1 MQLFY
6 KIYNDMTDQ
15 EYSLLL
21 EQAEADRSDKD
32 ALVDALYSSLQER
45 DNCEYELSQPVPVT
59 KYGKYGTI
67 TIHKLFIYHS
77 KKNKKEKYVYMEYVN
92 SSMKWALPSERRS
105 MTVRQIMP
113 SEIAVLVE
121 HLIGEGFLDAS
132 VRAGFSKFQKFN
144 ILDTVQSFCKEWGL

>member
-1 MQLFY
+1 
-6 KIYNDMTDQ
+6 MTDQ

-21 EQAEADRSDKD
+21 EQAEANRSDKD

-77 KKNKKEKYVYMEYVN
+77 PKKKYVYMVYVN
-92 SSMKWALPSERRS
+92 SSLNGKSPSEQRS

-113 SEIAVLVE
+113 SEIAVLVD

-144 ILDTVQSFCKEWGL
+144 IML

>member
-1 MQLFY
+1 
-6 KIYNDMTDQ
+6 MTDQ
-15 EYSLLL
+15 EYYSQS
-21 EQAEADRSDKD
+21 EHTEADFSDKD

-77 KKNKKEKYVYMEYVN
+77 PKKKKEKYVYMVYVN
-92 SSMKWALPSERRS
+92 SSLNGKSPSEQRS

-113 SEIAVLVE
+113 SEIAVLVD

-132 VRAGFSKFQKFN
+132 VRTGFSKFQKFN
-144 ILDTVQSFCKEWGL
+144 IML